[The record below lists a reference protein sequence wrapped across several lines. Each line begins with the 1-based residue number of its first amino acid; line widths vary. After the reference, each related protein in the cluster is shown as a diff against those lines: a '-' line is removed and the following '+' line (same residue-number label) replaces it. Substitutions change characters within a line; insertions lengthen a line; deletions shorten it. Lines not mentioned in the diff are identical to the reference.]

1 MFYFVRN
8 LCVDSGLAPS
18 LRVKKSRVGELGAC
32 EGIENEIECNLKHF
46 PAQMKDLGD
55 LRDPCFSV
63 ISSYEQRMMQ

>member
-55 LRDPCFSV
+55 SKNPFLCV
-63 ISSYEQRMMQ
+63 IYDSI